1 MKTTPL
7 VILAALAS
15 AAVIRS
21 QETDTAV
28 PRELSTAPI
37 STTARILG
45 NIPDGTPPPP
55 APPKPKFVVPN
66 KDILATTTHEQG
78 GRNITIQRIKPI
90 DLPPPPAH
98 AAEPPALSEEFKER
112 LAAYRAAHPREET
125 IALGATVYR
134 SKNTPP
140 RTLVRY
146 WTGNGAGTISFWSSA
161 DFTLI
166 SGIHSFTG
174 TDGKPRRLFMTW
186 SSIDTDRMA
195 SLSATRRRIYQSPEI
210 PTFPEGNATYQITSG
225 QPTPE
230 QLIPIQSLHDLYN
243 SEHDR
248 LLTAL
253 QGRQQAQLAREAE
266 LKANPPLPQ
275 DITIQYWRTESP
287 AAAKGGAK

>member
-28 PRELSTAPI
+28 SREPSIAPI
-37 STTARILG
+37 ATTARIIG

-55 APPKPKFVVPN
+55 APPKPEFVVPN
-66 KDILATTTHEQG
+66 RDILATTTHEQG
-78 GRNITIQRIKPI
+78 GRTITIQRIKPI
-90 DLPPPPAH
+90 DLPPPPEP
-98 AAEPPALSEEFKER
+98 AAEPPALTEEFKQC
-112 LAAYRAAHPREET
+112 LAAYRAAHPRVET
-125 IALGATVYR
+125 ITLGATVYR

-146 WTGNGAGTISFWSSA
+146 WPGNGAGTISFWSSA
-161 DFTLI
+161 DFALI

-174 TDGKPRRLFMTW
+174 IDGKPRSLFMIW
-186 SSIDTDRMA
+186 SSIDTDRI
-195 SLSATRRRIYQSPEI
+195 ATRRINYQLPEI
-210 PTFPEGNATYQITSG
+210 PTFSEEKATYQIISG

-243 SEHDR
+243 TEHGR

-253 QGRQQAQLAREAE
+253 QGREQAQLAREAE

-287 AAAKGGAK
+287 AAAKGGDH